1 MTISNDVLNAALAGL
16 LHDVGKLVQRAGIE
30 IEDKSFNKDDVGRHG
45 YHALLSS
52 EFVKNYVPQH
62 LQQGLSGV
70 LFHHRTDLVDAD
82 IQRIRIADH
91 LAAGERRMGSEEQ
104 ADPREARLIPILSN
118 VELLESPPTGKK
130 HRLSS
135 LTIDQKK
142 TTYPTDETTGD
153 YEELWK
159 QFIDEI
165 SSWKRDMDDAWE
177 TQSGDD
183 YFTTLLALFQKYLW
197 CVPSATPWQKDE
209 KPRRAWPDVSLY
221 DHNRLTSAIA
231 ACLTFDNSLPDENS
245 DNPVALLVRGDVSGI
260 QSFIYRL
267 SRPEA
272 ETEHIAKRLRG
283 RSFYL
288 QLLTEVAVD
297 WILREIQL
305 PESCA
310 IFVGGGRFDLLLP
323 LTAKEIL
330 HNLNEKLSNWL
341 FDQFFGEI
349 GILLATEQATPSD
362 FSDTRKIS
370 SRLDEK
376 LELAKRHKWL
386 ERLSSSE
393 FLEPQ
398 SHVRDMWHTCKVC
411 QLTPMPDPGQ
421 TCPLCSLH
429 ERIGK
434 HLPHAKYLVYCY
446 KDLSSIDQER
456 LIRFEGAPFQTQIA
470 LIHRKDELQ
479 HLSKADGRVKVFAIN
494 STEDFIIPGLA
505 SSIRFLA
512 NTAPK
517 AIKRFK
523 VEGEP
528 PVEEGDVLHF
538 EAIAELSLGAKR
550 IGVLK
555 ADVDRLGLIMSEG
568 LNEEDGSKPS
578 NQRLRPTLSRMA
590 SLSRMLDLFFAG
602 HLNRI
607 CQEVSD
613 EWKAGKSK
621 HADSVDGLFYILY
634 SGGDDLFIV
643 GPWDQTLHLALRI
656 HDEFYQFT
664 GENKNLTL
672 SAGYIQVKPRYP
684 TQKFAELV
692 GRVEGTAKK
701 EGRNRIAAFGEAMLW
716 KEEDVDDSSDASFQW
731 LLDLAQEWALAIKE
745 KKELPSGLIYDL
757 GGLYRQHRT
766 KDGKLQ
772 AIWTPRLYYTLARRL
787 KQEARRKYEDN
798 IFKTIASG
806 KTLAPVSI
814 ASLLIRE
821 RSE

>member
-16 LHDVGKLVQRAGIE
+16 LHDVGKFAQRAGIK

-52 EFVKNYVPQH
+52 EFVKKYVPQR

-70 LFHHRTDLVDAD
+70 LFHHRTDLADAD

-104 ADPREARLIPILSN
+104 ADPRKARLIPILSN
-118 VELLESPPTGKK
+118 VELLKSPPTEKK
-130 HRLSS
+130 HRLSP
-135 LTIDQKK
+135 LTIEEKK

-153 YEELWK
+153 YGELWK
-159 QFIDEI
+159 QLVDEI
-165 SSWKRDMDDAWE
+165 STWKQGMGHAWE

-197 CVPSATPWQKDE
+197 CIPSATPWQQDE
-209 KPRRAWPDVSLY
+209 KHHRAWPDVSLY

-231 ACLTFDNSLPDENS
+231 ACLAYDNSLPNENS
-245 DNPVALLVRGDVSGI
+245 NEPIALLVRGDVSGI
-260 QSFIYRL
+260 QGFIYRL

-297 WILREIQL
+297 WILRKIHL
-305 PESCA
+305 PESCI

-323 LTAKEIL
+323 LKAEEML
-330 HNLNEKLSNWL
+330 CNLNKELSDWL

-349 GILLATEQATPSD
+349 GILIAAEQATPSD

-386 ERLSSSE
+386 DRMSSPS
-393 FLEPQ
+393 LKPPGHLQ
-398 SHVRDMWHTCKVC
+398 DMWHTCKVC
-411 QLTPMPDPGQ
+411 QLTPMSDPGQ

-446 KDLSSIDQER
+446 TDLSGIDPER

-470 LIHRKDELQ
+470 LIHGKDELKQ
-479 HLSKADGRVKVFAIN
+479 LSKAAGHVKVLAIN

-505 SSIRFLA
+505 SSFRFLA
-512 NTAPK
+512 NAAPK

-538 EAIAELSLGAKR
+538 EAIAELSSGAKR

-590 SLSRMLDLFFAG
+590 SFSRMLDLFFAG

-621 HADSVDGLFYILY
+621 YADSVDSLFYILY

-643 GPWDQTLHLALRI
+643 GPWEQTLHLALRI

-664 GENKNLTL
+664 GENDNLTL

-684 TQKFAELV
+684 TQKFTELV
-692 GRVEGTAKK
+692 GRVEGIAKNQ
-701 EGRNRIAAFGEAMLW
+701 GRNRIAAFGEVMLW
-716 KEEDVDDSSDASFQW
+716 KEKDIEDSSDASFQW
-731 LLDLAQEWALAIKE
+731 LLDLAEEWALAITE
-745 KKELPSGLIYDL
+745 KRELPSGLIYDL
-757 GGLYRQHRT
+757 GSLYRQHRA

-772 AIWTPRLYYTLARRL
+772 AMWTPRLYYTLARRL
-787 KQEARRKYEDN
+787 KQETRKKYEEN
-798 IFKTIASG
+798 IFKTITSG